1 MIIIPCLKNITSPHK
16 IYTLFNQHI
25 YGLCVV
31 FYYSIM
37 HLMFLPDF
45 PNKSFLCGIYLVA
58 CHCSIPQDKT

>member
-1 MIIIPCLKNITSPHK
+1 MILPCLKNISTTDK
-16 IYTLFNQHI
+16 IHIFFNQHI

-37 HLMFLPDF
+37 HLLFLPSF
-45 PNKSFLCGIYLVA
+45 PNKNFLCGLYIIA